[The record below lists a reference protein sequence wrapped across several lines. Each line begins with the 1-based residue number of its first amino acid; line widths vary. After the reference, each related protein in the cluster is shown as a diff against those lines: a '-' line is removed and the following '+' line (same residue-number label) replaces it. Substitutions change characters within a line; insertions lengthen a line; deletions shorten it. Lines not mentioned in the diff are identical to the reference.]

1 MYRIATTLGCL
12 ACLALTGMPAAAQ
25 LLWPG
30 TAEVAQ
36 ATAPR
41 RAQPIPNK
49 PISVNHYALKK
60 FGFEKHTG
68 EIERY
73 VLQGIAPESAEVDA

>member
-1 MYRIATTLGCL
+1 MYRIATTLGYL
-12 ACLALTGMPAAAQ
+12 ACLALTAMPAAAQ

-49 PISVNHYALKK
+49 P
-60 FGFEKHTG
+60 
-68 EIERY
+68 
-73 VLQGIAPESAEVDA
+73 